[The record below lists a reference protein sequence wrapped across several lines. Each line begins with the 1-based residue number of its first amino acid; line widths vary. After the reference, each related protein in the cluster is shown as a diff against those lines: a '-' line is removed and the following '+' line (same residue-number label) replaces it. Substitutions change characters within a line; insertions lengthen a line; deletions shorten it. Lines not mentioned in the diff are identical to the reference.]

1 MAATTCNSRQPIRGQ
16 RLVSGDRELVMSL
29 NSLSGC
35 TGASDGIPVATR
47 TGGRKFSAVH
57 ATLEFDVVSRGRLP
71 LLCCLIAFI
80 LTFFVTRTIVRYI
93 RAHADSDAPR
103 KWWQPRNIGHGTL
116 HIHHV
121 VIGVI
126 LVMVSG
132 LTMVTLAV
140 DGGVPEFTVASIF
153 FGIGSALVLD
163 EFALILHL
171 QDVYWAED
179 GRTSV
184 DAVFAAVAVAG
195 LLILGF
201 NPLSFFDIGI
211 WRDDHSIVARTTV
224 VIAAILTLA
233 LAVVVLLKGKV
244 WTGLVGMFITPL
256 LLIGAIRLSRPH
268 APWARWRY
276 STRPRRMQ
284 RALERERYMR
294 RPVVQAK
301 LWLQDAIAG
310 MPHFPDEK
318 AVDEQLDREIHA
330 APAPTH
336 RLTRDAEM
344 AV

>member
-1 MAATTCNSRQPIRGQ
+1 
-16 RLVSGDRELVMSL
+16 
-29 NSLSGC
+29 
-35 TGASDGIPVATR
+35 
-47 TGGRKFSAVH
+47 VH
-57 ATLEFDVVSRGRLP
+57 LTLELDFMTRQRLP
-71 LLCCLIAFI
+71 LFCCLVAFI

-93 RAHADSDAPR
+93 RSHADSDAPR

-132 LTMVTLAV
+132 VAMVTLSV
-140 DGGVPEFTVASIF
+140 DGGLPEFTAASIL
-153 FGIGSALVLD
+153 FGIGAALVLD

-195 LLILGF
+195 LLMLGL

-211 WRDDHSIVARTTV
+211 WRDDHTLAARSS
-224 VIAAILTLA
+224 VIALAVLTLA

-244 WTGLVGMFITPL
+244 WTGLIGMFITPL
-256 LLIGAIRLSRPH
+256 LFVGAIRLSRPH
-268 APWARWRY
+268 APWARWFY
-276 STRPRRMQ
+276 TNKPRKMH
-284 RALERERYMR
+284 RALVSERRFR

-301 LWLQDAIAG
+301 LWLQHVVAG
-310 MPHFPDEK
+310 EPHFPDDSE
-318 AVDEQLDREIHA
+318 VDRQLDLEIHA
-330 APAPTH
+330 ASAPQDRPPPEREVPVGEPA
-336 RLTRDAEM
+336 
-344 AV
+344 